1 MFLEWPT
8 AKAQVQFCFVRI
20 ENDIDQVGIIDC
32 KLIESS
38 GVRTVLKTERSILSH
53 QIRIDP
59 GMLSTSGNEVLSS
72 NSKDPEIVWV
82 RTVELLMQNND
93 VSAPMKN

>member
-38 GVRTVLKTERSILSH
+38 GVRTVLKTERSILS
-53 QIRIDP
+53 
-59 GMLSTSGNEVLSS
+59 TCSGNEVLGS